1 MTAFHVFAA
10 ICSTILVANAFALTW
25 AHTLV
30 PLEENDPSYQRDFDK
45 AKKMKLLFK
54 FVNVVLTILGFM
66 QIFIADHS
74 FDIYYDILNYKKAM
88 VGLGAE

>member
-1 MTAFHVFAA
+1 MRTIEVDMAFPFLIYFVAIEMTAFHVFAA
-10 ICSTILVANAFALTW
+10 ICSSILVVNAFALTW

-30 PLEENDPSYQRDFDK
+30 PLDENDPSYQREFDK

-66 QIFIADHS
+66 
-74 FDIYYDILNYKKAM
+74 
-88 VGLGAE
+88 